1 MDQPIGP
8 KELGDWLADMPGRAS
23 VPFSARPGELYRV
36 GTLYEGF
43 SPSDPSSLARTF
55 DARVYAWTRKAG
67 TDDPRVLSAAEM
79 IAARLHDTAIDQM
92 IADFLDAPDLRTVGV
107 MGGHGVLRT
116 DPAFEAIAG
125 IARTLRRQGFMIVTG
140 GGPGLMEAA
149 NFGAFMAPYDDG
161 AFAAAVACLR
171 AAPDYRAG
179 ATWAATAADVRTRLL
194 GAWDAEALPASSN
207 LGVPTWVYGAEPPN
221 LFATRIGKYFYNS
234 LREDGLVTIANGGLI
249 FGKGDAGTVQEV
261 FQNASL
267 NYYRKAAMPPTPMV
281 FYGVDFWNPT
291 PGADAAAGAAL
302 DSHRKP
308 VFPLIRKLGLEAPAP
323 FDAAILLSDDA
334 GAIVQFVQA
343 ANPPKT
349 GRPPR
354 IADLMLA
361 EPGTKWSFDRNRAG
375 RGDL

>member
-1 MDQPIGP
+1 
-8 KELGDWLADMPGRAS
+8 
-23 VPFSARPGELYRV
+23 
-36 GTLYEGF
+36 
-43 SPSDPSSLARTF
+43 
-55 DARVYAWTRKAG
+55 
-67 TDDPRVLSAAEM
+67 M

-107 MGGHGVLRT
+107 MGGHSMLRT

-161 AFAAAVACLR
+161 AFAAAVVDLR

-179 ATWAATAADVRTRLL
+179 AAWAATAADVRTGCWAPGTPTSRRPVRTS
-194 GAWDAEALPASSN
+194 AC
-207 LGVPTWVYGAEPPN
+207 PTWVYGAEPPN

-291 PGADAAAGAAL
+291 PGADAAPGAVL

-334 GAIVQFVQA
+334 ARSFEFVLA